1 MTNKLKGLLIP
12 ASGEIQELEIDNT
25 LEALQK
31 VVGGY
36 IETVAVTTDV
46 VAIVNEEGRILGL
59 APNVHIPGSV
69 GDAFLVSV
77 DGEEFASIPDDVIAM
92 IRRIMK

>member
-1 MTNKLKGLLIP
+1 MTNKLKGLLLP
-12 ASGEIQELEIDNT
+12 ASGEIRELEIDNT

-59 APNVHIPGSV
+59 SPNVRLSGIV

-77 DGEEFASIPDDVIAM
+77 DGDEFASIHDDVIAM

>member
-1 MTNKLKGLLIP
+1 MTNKLKGLLLP
-12 ASGEIQELEIDNT
+12 ASGKIRELEIDNT

-36 IETVAVTTDV
+36 IETTAITTDV

-59 APNVHIPGSV
+59 APNVHLPGIV

-77 DGEEFASIPDDVIAM
+77 DEDEFASIPDDVIAV

>member
-1 MTNKLKGLLIP
+1 MRKLNGLLLP
-12 ASGEIQELEIDNT
+12 ATGPIQELEIDDT

-36 IETVAVTTDV
+36 IETLAVTTDV

-59 APNVHIPGSV
+59 APNVHLPGIV

-77 DGEEFASIPDDVIAM
+77 DGDEFTSIQDDVIAM
-92 IRRIMK
+92 IRRVMR

>member
-1 MTNKLKGLLIP
+1 MTNKLKGLLLP
-12 ASGEIQELEIDNT
+12 ASGEIRELEIDNT

-36 IETVAVTTDV
+36 IETVSVTTDV

-59 APNVHIPGSV
+59 SPNVHLPGIV

-77 DGEEFASIPDDVIAM
+77 DGDEFASIPDDVIAM

>member
-1 MTNKLKGLLIP
+1 MTNKLKGLLLP
-12 ASGEIQELEIDNT
+12 ASGEIRELEIDNT
-25 LEALQK
+25 LEELQK

-36 IETVAVTTDV
+36 IETVDVTTDV

-59 APNVHIPGSV
+59 APNVHWPGIV

-77 DGEEFASIPDDVIAM
+77 DGDEFASIPDDVIDM
-92 IRRIMK
+92 LRRIMK